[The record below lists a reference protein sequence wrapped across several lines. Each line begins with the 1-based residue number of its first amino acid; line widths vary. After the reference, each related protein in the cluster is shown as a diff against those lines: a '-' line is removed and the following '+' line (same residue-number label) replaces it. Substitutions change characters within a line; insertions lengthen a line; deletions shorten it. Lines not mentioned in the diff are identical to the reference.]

1 VVNLYINKT
10 QGIRP
15 KIYNRK
21 EEIYS
26 GVSVRKTPS
35 FLSAVGVKN
44 RMDFRPILVA
54 GISKGVVTATF
65 ALHFGRQCRPLRGL

>member
-1 VVNLYINKT
+1 
-10 QGIRP
+10 
-15 KIYNRK
+15 
-21 EEIYS
+21 
-26 GVSVRKTPS
+26 VRKTPS

-65 ALHFGRQCRPLRGL
+65 AIHFGRQCRPLRGL